1 MAIAQEV
8 HRERKAR
15 GWSQTR
21 LAEECRNHGVKMTR
35 SEIGNLEAGKTNL
48 RKDKLEAIA
57 KAFGLEWK
65 L

>member
-1 MAIAQEV
+1 M
-8 HRERKAR
+8 
-15 GWSQTR
+15 
-21 LAEECRNHGVKMTR
+21 AEECRNHGVKMTR